1 MLGSRRAWCIE
12 KRLCVA
18 VDVGVPVTW
27 FLTIVLGGD
36 RMRRARRSFLLTIS
50 LVAISGLFV
59 MAVQPQAHGKD
70 DIEAERMVAEI
81 LAAHENQTQIQYLT
95 KTYGSFSI
103 ERAYEIQAVVAQG
116 LSKRL
121 GGVSG
126 YKVAYASKAAQEQ
139 FGVDE
144 PASGPLFRLQRVPS
158 GSELPA
164 SDFVELAMETE
175 IAFTIGKR
183 IDRPVRGVKQ
193 LKGYVKWVHAAFDIG
208 DYRFVSN
215 ESKPTPQDMIAT
227 GVGAH
232 FHVLGPG
239 VAAEKIDVDA
249 VTLKLL
255 RNGETLAESPATN
268 VMGSPWN
275 SLLWLANSL
284 VKTGRALEPGD
295 VVISGTA
302 APAYKTKGPKIK
314 GRYRGECGDLGKVT
328 LTIQ

>member
-1 MLGSRRAWCIE
+1 
-12 KRLCVA
+12 
-18 VDVGVPVTW
+18 
-27 FLTIVLGGD
+27 
-36 RMRRARRSFLLTIS
+36 MRRARMPALLTVS

-59 MAVQPQAHGKD
+59 VAVQPQANGGAK
-70 DIEAERMVAEI
+70 AEQMVAEI
-81 LAAHENQTQIQYLT
+81 LAAHENGAQIQYLT

-103 ERAYEIQAVVAQG
+103 ERAYEIQTAVAKG
-116 LSKRL
+116 MSKRL
-121 GGVSG
+121 GSVSG

-158 GSELPA
+158 GSTLPA
-164 SDFVELAMETE
+164 SDFVEIAMETE
-175 IAFTIGKR
+175 IAFTMAKR
-183 IDRPVRGVKQ
+183 IDRPVRNVAQ
-193 LKGYVKWVHAAFDIG
+193 LKSCVKWVHAAFDIG

>member
-1 MLGSRRAWCIE
+1 
-12 KRLCVA
+12 
-18 VDVGVPVTW
+18 
-27 FLTIVLGGD
+27 
-36 RMRRARRSFLLTIS
+36 MRRVRKPIFLTIS
-50 LVAISGLFV
+50 LVVLSGLLV
-59 MAVQPQAHGKD
+59 AGADRQGYGKD
-70 DIEAERMVAEI
+70 NIKVEQMIAEI
-81 LAAHENQTQIQYLT
+81 LAAGENQTQIQYLT

-103 ERAYEIQAVVAQG
+103 ERAYEIQAVLTKG

-121 GGVSG
+121 GDVSG

-158 GSELPA
+158 GSKLPA
-164 SDFVELAMETE
+164 SAFMEITLETE

-183 IDRPVRGVKQ
+183 IETPIGNVEK
-193 LKGYVKWVHAAFDIG
+193 LKKHVKWVHAAFDVG
-208 DYRFVSN
+208 DYRFVSGPT
-215 ESKPTPQDMIAT
+215 KPTPQDAIAT

-239 VAAEKIDVDA
+239 VAPEKIDVDA

-275 SLLWLANSL
+275 SLLWLANKMA
-284 VKTGRALEPGD
+284 KTGGALEPGD
-295 VVISGTA
+295 VVVSDTA
-302 APAYKTKGPKIK
+302 APAYKTKGRKIK
-314 GRYRGECGDLGKVT
+314 GRYRGECGDLGRVT